1 MKFSRWLV
9 KLHNCVNELK
19 KLKRDLMSKENK
31 WFKKFMGVPLEKQTD
46 VRRWCEILGW
56 IAGTTILFIVVAI
69 LV

>member
-1 MKFSRWLV
+1 
-9 KLHNCVNELK
+9 
-19 KLKRDLMSKENK
+19 MSKENK